1 MKHLMRRVISPFFAI
16 VILSVPACK
25 TMRTSSMTS
34 VGTAHRAW
42 VTLPNQTVVE
52 VSGPK
57 VINDTLVGYVGGEFK
72 EIPAT
77 DVKQIRVK
85 EWNRGKTALVSV
97 LGLTAFGAAAYAI
110 TSSGKSGKEMG
121 ENVTCVENP
130 DRCATDPNQ

>member
-1 MKHLMRRVISPFFAI
+1 MNNLMLRVISAFFAV
-16 VILSVPACK
+16 VILSAAGCK
-25 TMRTSSMTS
+25 TMRPANMTS

-72 EIPAT
+72 EIPASE
-77 DVKQIRVK
+77 VKQIRVK
-85 EWNRGKTALVSV
+85 DWNRGKTAALGV
-97 LGLTAFGAAAYAI
+97 LGLAAFGATAYAI
-110 TSSGKSGKEMG
+110 TAGGKSAKDQGD
-121 ENVTCVENP
+121 NVTCVENP